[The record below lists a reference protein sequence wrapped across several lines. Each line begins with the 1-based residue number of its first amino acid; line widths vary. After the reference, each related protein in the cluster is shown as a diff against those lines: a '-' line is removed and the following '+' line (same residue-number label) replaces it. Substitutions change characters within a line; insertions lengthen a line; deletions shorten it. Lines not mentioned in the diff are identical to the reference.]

1 MPLPKAPPAGA
12 SAGPAAPECWLC
24 GEAAL
29 EAESDLVEVFCNQG
43 DCCDASGS
51 RYHRDCMLAHI
62 EKAGRVRKTHGGA
75 TDMRQI
81 ARMELSGA
89 PVDPRVAIACPWRP
103 AERACRRCAQAST
116 ACTLAVTTTRAK
128 GG

>member
-12 SAGPAAPECWLC
+12 SAGPVAPECWLC

-43 DCCDASGS
+43 DCCDAAGS

-62 EKAGRVRKTHGGA
+62 EKTGRIRKCHAGVA
-75 TDMRQI
+75 DLRQI
-81 ARMELSGA
+81 ARMELTGA
-89 PVDPRVAIACPWRP
+89 WTLGGRYRLPLAAPLTALCASARRLPL
-103 AERACRRCAQAST
+103 RALSP
-116 ACTLAVTTTRAK
+116 
-128 GG
+128 